1 MYFTIL
7 GAALKIGQML
17 SIQDKSL
24 INPQIS
30 KIFERV
36 QQSADYMPNWQIVQV
51 LTEEF
56 GSNWSENFS
65 EFDQKPFAAASIGQ
79 VHRAVLKDGTVVA
92 VKIQYPGVAKGIESD
107 INNLLGLLKI
117 ANILP
122 ESKYLIYVFQLL
134 KSILTLSDWLGA
146 HKLWGVGKKS

>member
-1 MYFTIL
+1 MHLYFTIL

-65 EFDQKPFAAASIGQ
+65 EFDQKPFAAASIGTIHILRKPL
-79 VHRAVLKDGTVVA
+79 VDGRAKKCQKVPVLA
-92 VKIQYPGVAKGIESD
+92 Y
-107 INNLLGLLKI
+107 
-117 ANILP
+117 
-122 ESKYLIYVFQLL
+122 FQ
-134 KSILTLSDWLGA
+134 
-146 HKLWGVGKKS
+146 H

>member
-1 MYFTIL
+1 MHLYFTIL

-36 QQSADYMPNWQIVQV
+36 QQSADYMPNWQIIQV

-65 EFDQKPFAAASIGQ
+65 EFDQKPFAAASIGRVSVQ
-79 VHRAVLKDGTVVA
+79 G
-92 VKIQYPGVAKGIESD
+92 VKS
-107 INNLLGLLKI
+107 LGGHFACLCRGYNFIK
-117 ANILP
+117 
-122 ESKYLIYVFQLL
+122 
-134 KSILTLSDWLGA
+134 
-146 HKLWGVGKKS
+146 

>member
-1 MYFTIL
+1 MQLYFTIL

-65 EFDQKPFAAASIGQ
+65 EFDQKPFAAASIGTIHILRKQ
-79 VHRAVLKDGTVVA
+79 FYSTKINLTSKFFSKTFFF
-92 VKIQYPGVAKGIESD
+92 VK
-107 INNLLGLLKI
+107 
-117 ANILP
+117 
-122 ESKYLIYVFQLL
+122 
-134 KSILTLSDWLGA
+134 
-146 HKLWGVGKKS
+146 

>member
-1 MYFTIL
+1 MHLYFIIL

-79 VHRAVLKDGTVVA
+79 VHRAVLKDGAVVA

-122 ESKYLIYVFQLL
+122 ESK
-134 KSILTLSDWLGA
+134 
-146 HKLWGVGKKS
+146 

>member
-1 MYFTIL
+1 MHLYFTIL

-79 VHRAVLKDGTVVA
+79 VHRAVLKDGAVVA

-122 ESKYLIYVFQLL
+122 ESK
-134 KSILTLSDWLGA
+134 
-146 HKLWGVGKKS
+146 